1 MRTLG
6 FNRYALSV
14 SVAAIMFAGCGGA
27 TQFPNSVAQTSLGGG
42 GTGFRVTPP
51 SFATP
56 QRVGPNSSGTEV
68 LAGKTKLIKPCHRA
82 KHGWSTNFSAHGNAT
97 GTYPG
102 TFTASGVC
110 AAYYKRTGNDEWT
123 LLETFAI
130 TSGSSKINGTIHAM
144 SLMGPPFS
152 CKVVKNLTVPYTSGS
167 VSGNA
172 LINIIQKRDFS
183 ETFDGL

>member
-27 TQFPNSVAQTSLGGG
+27 TQFPNPVAQKSLGGA
-42 GTGFRVTPP
+42 GTRFRNTSP

-56 QRVGPNSSGTEV
+56 QRVGPDSSSTEV
-68 LAGKTKLIKPCHRA
+68 LAGKAKLIKPCHRA
-82 KHGWSTNFSAHGNAT
+82 KRGWSTSFSAHGNAT

-102 TFTASGVC
+102 TFTAIGYW
-110 AAYYKRTGNDEWT
+110 AAYDGRTGTGEWI
-123 LLETFAI
+123 LNETFYI
-130 TSGSSKINGTIHAM
+130 TSGSSKINGTVLAPG
-144 SLMGPPFS
+144 LYGPPFS

-167 VSGNA
+167 LSGNA

-183 ETFDGL
+183 ETFDGM